1 MIKEDVKTLTE
12 ENKLTEE
19 EEKKVTGGT
28 DVDENKNGFKE
39 LVRDPIPLK
48 GTKGGNG

>member
-28 DVDENKNGFKE
+28 YGDENKYGFKE
-39 LVRDPIPLK
+39 LVHDPSPLK